1 MSTQAGHPPIARNSS
16 SRVGAGAVKA
26 ALALAAGLVLLVVV
40 FANLDHLGEWAD
52 RYGTIWVYLGYFLVL
67 SIAGRL
73 FWSGADTLVA
83 AIIPARNHPDA
94 PGNTARDR
102 SGQDSGDGPVPARVV
117 VPAGPGDRR

>member
-1 MSTQAGHPPIARNSS
+1 
-16 SRVGAGAVKA
+16 VGAGAVKA
-26 ALALAAGLVLLVVV
+26 ALALAAGLVLLVLV

-102 SGQDSGDGPVPARVV
+102 SGQDSGDGPVPVPARVV